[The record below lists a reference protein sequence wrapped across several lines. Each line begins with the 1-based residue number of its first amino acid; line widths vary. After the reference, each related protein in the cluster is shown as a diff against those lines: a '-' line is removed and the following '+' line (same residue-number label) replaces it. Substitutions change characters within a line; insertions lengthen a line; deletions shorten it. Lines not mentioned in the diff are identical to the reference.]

1 MKECIEIS
9 CSNEATFRGRCKPCQ
24 AIFRKEYRSRPHV
37 KKQEQK
43 YQARDD
49 VKKRHSECSKK
60 RRRNT
65 ETGDI
70 LRSKDRAYEQQ
81 PKVKAARREKALIK
95 RNTLEWKSKVKEYKR
110 KPYIKA
116 MYSGFASKRRA
127 VKMKATPLWLNKEKI
142 RDIYYKCEWLNVITK
157 GFSGKGKFQSWNV
170 DHIVPLVNDFVCGL
184 HCEDNL
190 DVITASDNRKKSN
203 IFVI

>member
-9 CSNEATFRGRCKPCQ
+9 CSSEAAVRGRCKPCQ
-24 AIFRKEYRSRPHV
+24 AEFRKEYRSRPHV
-37 KKQEQK
+37 KEQEKK
-43 YQARDD
+43 YQTRDD
-49 VKKRHSECSKK
+49 VKKRHSEYSKK

-65 ETGDI
+65 ETGNI
-70 LRSKDRAYEQQ
+70 LRSKNRDYEQR

-95 RNTLEWKSKVKEYKR
+95 RSTLEWKSKVKEYKR
-110 KPYIKA
+110 KPYVKA
-116 MYSGFASKRRA
+116 MYSVAASKRRA
-127 VKMKATPLWLNKEKI
+127 VKMKATPLWLDKEKI
-142 RDIYYKCEWLNVITK
+142 CDIYNKCEWLNAMTK

-170 DHIVPLVNDFVCGL
+170 DHVVPLVNDFVCGL